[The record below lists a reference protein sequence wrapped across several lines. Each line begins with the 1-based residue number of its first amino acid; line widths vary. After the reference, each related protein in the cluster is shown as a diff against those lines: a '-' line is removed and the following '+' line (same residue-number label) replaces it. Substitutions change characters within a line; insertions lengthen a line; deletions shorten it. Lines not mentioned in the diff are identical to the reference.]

1 MVPELV
7 RAVRILVHCLPF
19 PLELYGQ
26 ISLYGL
32 AGDGGPEA
40 LLKHSRRREGERQ
53 HLRRC

>member
-7 RAVRILVHCLPF
+7 RAVRMSVHCLPF
-19 PLELYGQ
+19 PLELDGQ
-26 ISLYGL
+26 IPLNGL

-53 HLRRC
+53 HLGQC